1 MKRLSVFIL
10 TGILLCGLFVAA
22 SSVTKDDANK
32 QTVYE
37 HFQFTSG
44 TYSETNFEDAANWS
58 SLGTTNPATNP
69 CASGSDKTCVLRI
82 DQSLITA
89 DPDKSLTEE
98 LADYLQNISGMTGAT
113 DFVNSNYT
121 YRKP

>member
-1 MKRLSVFIL
+1 MLRLSVFFL
-10 TGILLCGLFVAA
+10 TGIILCSLFVAA
-22 SSVTKDDANK
+22 SAFTKDDTNK

-58 SLGTTNPATNP
+58 SLGTTNPSTNP

-82 DQSLITA
+82 DQSLITL